1 MDSRDTPPPPLSA
14 PSNMAI
20 GGPSAYS
27 TAMTNANNNASS
39 NMALFPP
46 TSQMM
51 PPSARFPFKSVISPA
66 SLHLDSMNASPY
78 DGTHSGNFNVDS
90 GKKRRGRPRKYDP
103 DGNIIA
109 LGLAPTTVVTSS
121 VVHGD
126 LSATPDLEQP
136 VRKPRGRPRGS
147 GKKQTN
153 ALGSSGTSFTP
164 YAVLAKP
171 GEDVVAK
178 ILSYSQ
184 QGTRTAFILSA
195 NGTISN
201 ATLRHS
207 ALSGGSV
214 TYKGQF
220 EIISLSG
227 PIFPL
232 ENNETGSRTGGLNV
246 LLAGSDG
253 QVLGG
258 GVAGMLMAGSQVQ
271 VIVGNFLEDDK
282 NFNTTSM
289 LNSGS
294 SSAPLQMMNFG
305 GGGGGDAASSSSAV
319 AAAAAASP
327 RSLGASSGESS
338 AENGE
343 SPLNNR
349 HPGMFN
355 NNNNTSQPMH
365 NNNQMYHQLWS
376 GQTQQ

>member
-207 ALSGGSV
+207 ASSGGSV
-214 TYKGQF
+214 TYK
-220 EIISLSG
+220 
-227 PIFPL
+227 
-232 ENNETGSRTGGLNV
+232 
-246 LLAGSDG
+246 
-253 QVLGG
+253 VLGG

-319 AAAAAASP
+319 AAATAASP